1 MRKVAGRVPMSAV
14 AAAGVVAAVAA
25 SALAHVARDS
35 GNSAA
40 YRGSIPPRGVYL
52 PAFTLRDQHGVVV
65 HSAALR
71 GRVVVMTFLETKCK
85 AACPFIAGRIGMAFR
100 GMSQEQRSGVTTLAL
115 SMNPKDD
122 TRASARA
129 FLRRERAAPFVQY
142 LLGSERQLRP
152 VWKAFYVLS
161 ALDSGDADTH
171 SASVRIYKRN
181 GEWVSNLH
189 VGVDLTAESLIHD
202 IATAKGS

>member
-1 MRKVAGRVPMSAV
+1 MNRRYMLIGVT
-14 AAAGVVAAVAA
+14 AAVVALAGGTLAIA
-25 SALAHVARDS
+25 RTLGESSSAP
-35 GNSAA
+35 A
-40 YRGSIPPRGVYL
+40 YRGSTPPPDLHL
-52 PAFTLRDQHGVVV
+52 PSFALRDQRGGVVR
-65 HSAALR
+65 SEALR

-85 AACPFIAGRIGMAFR
+85 EACPFIAGRIGMAFR
-100 GMSQEQRSGVTTLAL
+100 RMSADDRSGVTALAL
-115 SMNPKDD
+115 SVNPKDD
-122 TRASARA
+122 TAASARA

-142 LLGSERQLRP
+142 LVGSERRLRP

-171 SASVRIYKRN
+171 SASVRIYTRD

-189 VGVDLTAESLIHD
+189 AGVDLTPQNLIHD